1 MRWWTLKGKRVVI
14 LGATGTIGRM
24 SVEVLSKLDEFEVV
38 GLAAGKD
45 VKTLLEIKSK
55 FPLAKT
61 SITDVSSEDVD
72 FHGQD
77 GIENLLSSTN
87 PDIVIV
93 GVSGFAGL
101 KYALMSSKYSK
112 RLCLANK
119 ESIITGGKF
128 FIDSVKANGCEI
140 IPVDSEHN
148 AIFRLLDSEKSE
160 VSFIYI
166 TASGGAVRDIPVENL
181 KDVTPDVVLKHPV
194 WKMGA
199 RITIDSSTMFNKG
212 LEVMEAHFLFNLNP
226 KQIRVLIHPQGKIHG
241 MIYLKDKT
249 VKVLMSNADMRIPIT
264 YALCYPQSTDIFEE
278 FDPCGTYNLFD
289 PDPKRYPALDLAYK
303 CLEMGDGS
311 RITYNA
317 ADEIAVQAFL
327 EGKIGF
333 TQIYEIVEKVIEK
346 GWPKDLK
353 DYDSIE
359 QVDKEGRK
367 VAMEMLSKWS

>member
-1 MRWWTLKGKRVVI
+1 
-14 LGATGTIGRM
+14 
-24 SVEVLSKLDEFEVV
+24 
-38 GLAAGKD
+38 
-45 VKTLLEIKSK
+45 
-55 FPLAKT
+55 
-61 SITDVSSEDVD
+61 
-72 FHGQD
+72 
-77 GIENLLSSTN
+77 
-87 PDIVIV
+87 
-93 GVSGFAGL
+93 
-101 KYALMSSKYSK
+101 MSSKYSK

-128 FIDSVKANGCEI
+128 FIDSVKANDCEI

-166 TASGGAVRDIPVENL
+166 TASGGAVRDIPTENL

-278 FDPCGTYNLFD
+278 FDPCGTYSLFD
-289 PDPKRYPALDLAYK
+289 PDLKRYPALDLAYR

-311 RITYNA
+311 RIAYNA
-317 ADEIAVQAFL
+317 ADEVAVQAFL
-327 EGKIGF
+327 EGKIRF

-359 QVDKEGRK
+359 EVDKEGRK
-367 VAMEMLSKWS
+367 TAMEMLSK